1 MKHLLNSIVLGL
13 TVFLLVSVL
22 GCSKEK
28 GKYYTAVY
36 GQVLDYDTGEP
47 IPDVLIILKDGKLNS
62 SYDII
67 PSSTPMVPNDSTYTE
82 ANGSFFIELKDH
94 FEYAYIS
101 SQKKNYDSYYT
112 VDGYL
117 RSSSK
122 LEPGIY
128 PNLIIRKKHYDY
140 GE

>member
-1 MKHLLNSIVLGL
+1 MKHLLNRIALGL
-13 TVFLLVSVL
+13 LAFLLVSVL

-36 GQVLDYDTGEP
+36 GQVLDYNTGEP

-67 PSSTPMVPNDSTYTE
+67 PSSTPMVPNDSTYTDG
-82 ANGSFFIELKDH
+82 NGIFFIELKDH

-101 SQKKNYDSYYT
+101 SQKTSYGSYYT
-112 VDGYL
+112 IDGYQPL
-117 RSSSK
+117 SSR
-122 LEPGIY
+122 LNPGIY
-128 PNLIIRKKHYDY
+128 PNLIIRKRHYVY